1 MSSFTKKF
9 FTLLEQD
16 EQDPTPTLTPDEA
29 AMTATLDADTDPAS
43 LGADIDA
50 QAATAVAQQ
59 QQQMITKIQDW
70 IVKLDDFVKY
80 LNSPTGESIQNTLK
94 GASPD
99 TILDKIRTTETKKI
113 ARSAMDL
120 AALSQIFQGYLAT
133 ARDPKY
139 KNV

>member
-1 MSSFTKKF
+1 MSSFSKKF
-9 FTLLEQD
+9 LTILEQD
-16 EQDPTPTLTPDEA
+16 EPADVQPSPDEA
-29 AMTATLDADTDPAS
+29 ALTATLDPGTDPAE
-43 LGADIDA
+43 LGADVDA

-59 QQQMITKIQDW
+59 QQQMIQTVQSW
-70 IVKLDDFVKY
+70 ITKLDEFVKY

-94 GASPD
+94 DATPD

-139 KNV
+139 KGV

>member
-16 EQDPTPTLTPDEA
+16 GQEQTPTPDEV
-29 AMTATLDADTDPAS
+29 AMASTLDAETDPAS
-43 LGADIDA
+43 LGADINS

-59 QQQMITKIQDW
+59 QQQMIGTVQSW
-70 IVKLDDFVKY
+70 IVKLDEFVKY

-94 GASPD
+94 DAIPD

-139 KNV
+139 KGV

>member
-1 MSSFTKKF
+1 MSSFTKRF
-9 FTLLEQD
+9 FTILEQD
-16 EQDPTPTLTPDEA
+16 EQTPDQA
-29 AMTATLDADTDPAS
+29 AMLSTLDADTDPTA
-43 LGADIDA
+43 LGADIDT

-59 QQQMITKIQDW
+59 QQQMIATVQGW
-70 IVKLDDFVKY
+70 ITKLDDFVKY

-94 GASPD
+94 NATPD

-139 KNV
+139 KGV

>member
-1 MSSFTKKF
+1 MSSFTKRF
-9 FTLLEQD
+9 FTVLEQD
-16 EQDPTPTLTPDEA
+16 EQTPDQA
-29 AMTATLDADTDPAS
+29 AMVATLDAETDPNS
-43 LGADIDA
+43 LGADIDT

-59 QQQMITKIQDW
+59 QQQMISTVQGW

-94 GASPD
+94 NASPD

-139 KNV
+139 KGV

>member
-1 MSSFTKKF
+1 MSSFTKRF
-9 FTLLEQD
+9 FTVLEQD
-16 EQDPTPTLTPDEA
+16 EQTPDQA
-29 AMTATLDADTDPAS
+29 AMATTLDAETDPNA
-43 LGADIDA
+43 LGADIDT
-50 QAATAVAQQ
+50 QAATAIAQQ
-59 QQQMITKIQDW
+59 QQQMIATVQGW

-80 LNSPTGESIQNTLK
+80 LNSPTGQSIQNTLK
-94 GASPD
+94 DATPD

-139 KNV
+139 KGV

>member
-16 EQDPTPTLTPDEA
+16 EQDNTPTPTPDEA
-29 AMTATLDADTDPAS
+29 AMAATLDAETDPAA

-59 QQQMITKIQDW
+59 QQQMMSTVQGW
-70 IVKLDDFVKY
+70 IVKLDEFVKY
-80 LNSPTGESIQNTLK
+80 LNSPTGQSIQNTLK
-94 GASPD
+94 DATPD

-139 KNV
+139 KGV

>member
-9 FTLLEQD
+9 FTILEQD
-16 EQDPTPTLTPDEA
+16 EQTPDET
-29 AMTATLDADTDPAS
+29 AMLATLDAETDPAA
-43 LGADIDA
+43 LGADIDT

-59 QQQMITKIQDW
+59 QQQMIATVQGW
-70 IVKLDDFVKY
+70 ITQLDEFVKY

-94 GASPD
+94 DAIPD

-139 KNV
+139 KGV

>member
-1 MSSFTKKF
+1 MSSFTKRF
-9 FTLLEQD
+9 FTILEQD
-16 EQDPTPTLTPDEA
+16 EQTPDQA
-29 AMTATLDADTDPAS
+29 AMLSTLDADTDPTA

-50 QAATAVAQQ
+50 QAATVVAQQ
-59 QQQMITKIQDW
+59 QQQMIATVQGW
-70 IVKLDDFVKY
+70 ITKLDDFVKY

-94 GASPD
+94 DAIPD

-139 KNV
+139 KGV

>member
-16 EQDPTPTLTPDEA
+16 EQDVTPTPDEA
-29 AMTATLDADTDPAS
+29 AMAATLDAETDPAA

-59 QQQMITKIQDW
+59 QQQMISTVQGW
-70 IVKLDDFVKY
+70 IVKLDEFVKY
-80 LNSPTGESIQNTLK
+80 LNSPTGKSIQNTLK
-94 GASPD
+94 DATPD

-139 KNV
+139 KGV

>member
-16 EQDPTPTLTPDEA
+16 EQDVAPTPTPDEA
-29 AMTATLDADTDPAS
+29 AMAATLDAETDPAA

-59 QQQMITKIQDW
+59 QQQMISTVQGW
-70 IVKLDDFVKY
+70 IVKLDEFVKY

-94 GASPD
+94 DATPD

-139 KNV
+139 KGV

>member
-1 MSSFTKKF
+1 MSSFTKRF
-9 FTLLEQD
+9 FTILEQD
-16 EQDPTPTLTPDEA
+16 EQTPDQA
-29 AMTATLDADTDPAS
+29 AMLSTLDADTDPTA
-43 LGADIDA
+43 LGADIDT

-59 QQQMITKIQDW
+59 QQQMIATVQGW
-70 IVKLDDFVKY
+70 ITKLDDFVKY

-94 GASPD
+94 DATPD

-139 KNV
+139 RNV

>member
-16 EQDPTPTLTPDEA
+16 GQEQPPTPDEA
-29 AMTATLDADTDPAS
+29 AMASTLDAETDPAA
-43 LGADIDA
+43 LGADINA

-59 QQQMITKIQDW
+59 QQQMIGTVQGW
-70 IVKLDDFVKY
+70 IVKLDEFVKY

-94 GASPD
+94 DATPD

-139 KNV
+139 KGV